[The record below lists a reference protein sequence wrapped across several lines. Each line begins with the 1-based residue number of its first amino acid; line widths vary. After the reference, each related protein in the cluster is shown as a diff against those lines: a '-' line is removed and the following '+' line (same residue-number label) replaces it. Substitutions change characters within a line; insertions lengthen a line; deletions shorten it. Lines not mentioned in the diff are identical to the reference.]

1 MSATYFKI
9 QPPGS
14 ALGNFFFF
22 LLCDLCYVQELC
34 WLPQTSVRFG
44 MDTEGPRAV
53 EGTDMPAKHWPELAV
68 LRGDPQSCSADTIL
82 NFQSRS
88 KM

>member
-1 MSATYFKI
+1 MPATYFKT

-22 LLCDLCYVQELC
+22 LCDWCYMQERR
-34 WLPQTSVRFG
+34 WLPQTSGRFG
-44 MDTEGPRAV
+44 MDTEGPRAM
-53 EGTDMPAKHWPELAV
+53 EGTDTPAEHWPELAV
-68 LRGDPQSCSADTIL
+68 LQGDPQSCNADTIL

>member
-1 MSATYFKI
+1 M
-9 QPPGS
+9 
-14 ALGNFFFF
+14 L
-22 LLCDLCYVQELC
+22 VQELC

-53 EGTDMPAKHWPELAV
+53 EGTDTPAKHWPELAV
-68 LRGDPQSCSADTIL
+68 LQGDPQSCSADTIL
-82 NFQSRS
+82 NFQARS